1 MDTDTFKKFVEDS
14 KKTHGWKRIQ
24 WKTVAKEY
32 LIILKHPADENTKAF
47 QKSLQERYRKNK
59 SEVVVTGTKST
70 EEQIDERQAAA
81 AAAGTLIDLT
91 QEKVEV
97 VDSKGR
103 PLKVGDAVRYVMKRA
118 SNRLVVDDST
128 NNDNSVVYLSADKME
143 ELQLFRGDTVMLKG
157 KKGKE
162 TVCICLDD
170 EECED
175 SQIRMNKV
183 VRKNLRCRLG
193 DVITVNACQDV
204 PYGKHVHVLPIDD
217 TIEGVAGNLFDVYL
231 KPYFIEAYRP
241 VKKGDLFLVR
251 QAMHSVEFIVVET
264 DPADFCIVGPD
275 TVIHCEGEPIK
286 REDEERLDD
295 VGYDDNGEAA
305 DDYEENGTITEIKE
319 DGTVMGTWDETGA
332 EKHEFEPDDI
342 EKILSKEERAD
353 EIRAAFSTMKSY
365 SDVAPVFRRN
375 NLMIE
380 QDLSIRDAV
389 TKELV
394 FKLFHYSGPVTFPVW
409 DSEPLEGDDGKSWGE
424 LQHPISEGTVK
435 LGDKTF
441 GYDFGDEYADSV
453 PEWGDILTHFSSKE
467 DVEDHNMDWMT
478 RWDFPD
484 IDHIN
489 ISFGKYDVKV
499 EGGTYAEGEIR
510 LNESRS
516 GNVELNIE
524 VTENPVLSIFK
535 QGYYEWVFDKLFDA
549 KTVKQYEEAIA
560 AGANVIDANGT
571 VDTNI
576 FVIACQKQRTEL
588 IDHILNAHPGL
599 LNSVDKEHDTGLA
612 WAVYKGNHAIVKKLL
627 KYPELDVNHKN
638 RHGNTAFM
646 EAFSEN
652 ASGLSRVA
660 ARLLLTDKRTQG
672 IITRKRFVV
681 FHQHFV
687 GESGVNTQGPISF
700 KTPIKVPVR
709 CLACRRL
716 FESTMLRT
724 HLQRNNSCPLCRKPM
739 DTLEFLTDFQIQ
751 RWNKMLAAEQD
762 GESKLAAARKEMA
775 AAQKTI
781 DENVLKNRFRQFVVK
796 EW

>member
-1 MDTDTFKKFVEDS
+1 MNDDKFKKFVEDS

-24 WKTVAKEY
+24 WKTVAEEY
-32 LIILKHPADENTKAF
+32 LRLLKHPADENTKDF
-47 QKSLQERYRKNK
+47 RESLKKRFHKNK

-81 AAAGTLIDLT
+81 VAAGTLIDLT
-91 QEKVEV
+91 KEKVV
-97 VDSKGR
+97 QAVDRYGR
-103 PLKVGDAVRYVMKRA
+103 PLKVGDAVRYV
-118 SNRLVVDDST
+118 
-128 NNDNSVVYLSADKME
+128 
-143 ELQLFRGDTVMLKG
+143 
-157 KKGKE
+157 
-162 TVCICLDD
+162 
-170 EECED
+170 
-175 SQIRMNKV
+175 
-183 VRKNLRCRLG
+183 
-193 DVITVNACQDV
+193 
-204 PYGKHVHVLPIDD
+204 
-217 TIEGVAGNLFDVYL
+217 
-231 KPYFIEAYRP
+231 
-241 VKKGDLFLVR
+241 
-251 QAMHSVEFIVVET
+251 
-264 DPADFCIVGPD
+264 
-275 TVIHCEGEPIK
+275 
-286 REDEERLDD
+286 
-295 VGYDDNGEAA
+295 GEAA
-305 DDYEENGTITEIKE
+305 DDYEENGEDMDGTITEIKE

-342 EKILSKEERAD
+342 EKILSKEERVD
-353 EIRAAFSTMKSY
+353 EIRAVFSTMKSY
-365 SDVAPVFRRN
+365 SDVAAVFRRN

-380 QDLSIRDAV
+380 QDLSIRDVV

-394 FKLFHYSGPVTFPVW
+394 FKLFHYSGPVTFPVSESHLFEEW
-409 DSEPLEGDDGKSWGE
+409 DIEVDY
-424 LQHPISEGTVK
+424 PISSGYVK

-441 GYDFGDEYADSV
+441 YYEFGGEYGDFTPDDALHYIDTKEQAEDWNMGNNWYPPDITKIKIDFGD
-453 PEWGDILTHFSSKE
+453 
-467 DVEDHNMDWMT
+467 
-478 RWDFPD
+478 
-484 IDHIN
+484 
-489 ISFGKYDVKV
+489 YDVKV
-499 EGGTYAEGEIR
+499 KEGKYTKRNIR
-510 LNESRS
+510 LSEPHS
-516 GNVELNIE
+516 GTEDVTLNIE
-524 VTENPVLSIFK
+524 VTEKPVLSIFK

-588 IDHILNAHPGL
+588 IDHILNAHPEL

-672 IITRKRFVV
+672 IITRKRFIV

-687 GESGVNTQGPISF
+687 GESGVNTQGPISLE
-700 KTPIKVPVR
+700 TPIKVPVR

-716 FESTMLRT
+716 FEATMLRT

-751 RWNKMLAAEQD
+751 RWNKM
-762 GESKLAAARKEMA
+762 ESITLKEEKKIAAAR
-775 AAQKTI
+775 KTI
-781 DENVLKNRFRQFVVK
+781 DENALKNRFRQFVLK
-796 EW
+796 EL

>member
-103 PLKVGDAVRYVMKRA
+103 PLKVGDAVRYV
-118 SNRLVVDDST
+118 
-128 NNDNSVVYLSADKME
+128 
-143 ELQLFRGDTVMLKG
+143 
-157 KKGKE
+157 
-162 TVCICLDD
+162 
-170 EECED
+170 
-175 SQIRMNKV
+175 
-183 VRKNLRCRLG
+183 
-193 DVITVNACQDV
+193 
-204 PYGKHVHVLPIDD
+204 
-217 TIEGVAGNLFDVYL
+217 
-231 KPYFIEAYRP
+231 
-241 VKKGDLFLVR
+241 
-251 QAMHSVEFIVVET
+251 
-264 DPADFCIVGPD
+264 
-275 TVIHCEGEPIK
+275 
-286 REDEERLDD
+286 
-295 VGYDDNGEAA
+295 GEAA
-305 DDYEENGTITEIKE
+305 DDYEENGEDMDGTITEIKE

-342 EKILSKEERAD
+342 EKILSKEERVD
-353 EIRAAFSTMKSY
+353 EIRAVFSTMKSY
-365 SDVAPVFRRN
+365 SDVAAVFRRN

-380 QDLSIRDAV
+380 QDLSIRDVV

-394 FKLFHYSGPVTFPVW
+394 FKLFHYSGPVTFPVSESHLFEEW
-409 DSEPLEGDDGKSWGE
+409 DIEVDY
-424 LQHPISEGTVK
+424 PISSGYVK

-441 GYDFGDEYADSV
+441 YYEFGGEYGDFTPDDALHYIDTKEQAEDWNMGNNWYPPDITKIKIDFGD
-453 PEWGDILTHFSSKE
+453 
-467 DVEDHNMDWMT
+467 
-478 RWDFPD
+478 
-484 IDHIN
+484 
-489 ISFGKYDVKV
+489 YDVKV
-499 EGGTYAEGEIR
+499 KEGKYTKRNIR
-510 LNESRS
+510 LSEPHS
-516 GNVELNIE
+516 GTEDVTLNIE
-524 VTENPVLSIFK
+524 VTEKPVLNIFK
-535 QGYYEWVFDKLFDA
+535 QGYYKWVFDKLFSA

-612 WAVYKGNHAIVKKLL
+612 WAVYKGNHDIVKKLL

-646 EAFSEN
+646 EAFSAN
-652 ASGLSRVA
+652 ANSLSMKA

-672 IITRKRFVV
+672 IVTRKRFIV
-681 FHQHFV
+681 FKRRFV

-716 FESTMLRT
+716 FEATMLRT
-724 HLQRNNSCPLCRKPM
+724 HLQSTNSCPLCRKPM
-739 DTLEFLTDFQIQ
+739 DTLEFLTGFQIQ

>member
-1 MDTDTFKKFVEDS
+1 MNDDKFIKFVEDS

-24 WKTVAKEY
+24 WKTVAEEY
-32 LIILKHPADENTKAF
+32 LRLLKHPADENTKDF
-47 QKSLQERYRKNK
+47 RESLKKRFHKNK

-81 AAAGTLIDLT
+81 VAGGTLIDLT

-128 NNDNSVVYLSADKME
+128 NDDNSVVSLSADKME
-143 ELQLFRGDTVMLKG
+143 ELQLFRNDIVMLKG

-162 TVCICLDD
+162 TVCSCLVD

-175 SQIRMNKV
+175 SQIRMNRV

-193 DVITVNACQDV
+193 DVITVCPLRQDV
-204 PYGKHVHVLPIDD
+204 PYGKHVYVTPIDD
-217 TIEGVAGNLFDVYL
+217 TIEGVYGNLFDIYL
-231 KPYFIEAYRP
+231 RPYFLEAYRP

-251 QAMHSVEFIVVET
+251 QAMHPVEFKVVET
-264 DPADFCIVGPD
+264 DPADFCIVAPD
-275 TVIHCEGEPIK
+275 TVVHCEGEPIK

-295 VGYDDNGEAA
+295 
-305 DDYEENGTITEIKE
+305 YEENGEDMDGTITEIKE

-353 EIRAAFSTMKSY
+353 EIRAVFTDTKAY
-365 SDVAPVFRRN
+365 SDVATVFRRN

-524 VTENPVLSIFK
+524 VTEKPVLSIFK
-535 QGYYEWVFDKLFDA
+535 QGYYGWVFDKLFDA

-599 LNSVDKEHDTGLA
+599 LNSVDKEGDTGLA
-612 WAVYKGNHAIVKKLL
+612 WAVFKGNHAIVKKLL

-672 IITRKRFVV
+672 IITRKRFIV

-751 RWNKMLAAEQD
+751 RWNKM
-762 GESKLAAARKEMA
+762 ESITLKEEKKIAAAR
-775 AAQKTI
+775 KTI
-781 DENVLKNRFRQFVVK
+781 DENALKNRFRQFVLK
-796 EW
+796 EL

>member
-1 MDTDTFKKFVEDS
+1 MNDDKFIKFVEDS
-14 KKTHGWKRIQ
+14 KKTHGWKRVQ

-32 LIILKHPADENTKAF
+32 LMLLKHPAGENTKEF
-47 QKSLQERYRKNK
+47 RKRLQKRYHTHK
-59 SEVVVTGTKST
+59 SKVVVTGTKST

-81 AAAGTLIDLT
+81 VAAGTLIDLT
-91 QEKVEV
+91 KEKVV
-97 VDSKGR
+97 QAVDRYGR
-103 PLKVGDAVRYVMKRA
+103 PLKVGDAVRYV
-118 SNRLVVDDST
+118 
-128 NNDNSVVYLSADKME
+128 
-143 ELQLFRGDTVMLKG
+143 
-157 KKGKE
+157 
-162 TVCICLDD
+162 
-170 EECED
+170 
-175 SQIRMNKV
+175 
-183 VRKNLRCRLG
+183 
-193 DVITVNACQDV
+193 
-204 PYGKHVHVLPIDD
+204 
-217 TIEGVAGNLFDVYL
+217 
-231 KPYFIEAYRP
+231 
-241 VKKGDLFLVR
+241 
-251 QAMHSVEFIVVET
+251 
-264 DPADFCIVGPD
+264 
-275 TVIHCEGEPIK
+275 
-286 REDEERLDD
+286 
-295 VGYDDNGEAA
+295 GEAA
-305 DDYEENGTITEIKE
+305 DDYEENGEDMDGTITEIKE

-524 VTENPVLSIFK
+524 VTEKPVLSIFK

-588 IDHILNAHPGL
+588 IDHILNAHPEL

-672 IITRKRFVV
+672 IVTRKRFIL
-681 FHQHFV
+681 FKRRFV

-716 FESTMLRT
+716 FEATMLRT

-739 DTLEFLTDFQIQ
+739 DTLEFLTGFQIQ

-781 DENVLKNRFRQFVVK
+781 DENALKNRFRQFVVK
-796 EW
+796 EL